1 MADQPLG
8 ERVAKLEA
16 IVPEVRD
23 DLHDLREM
31 LRNELSDLKGMLSER
46 LEDHE
51 KRISA
56 LERWRH
62 WVLGAAAAVGVAADA
77 FWRWLSAGRQG
88 G

>member
-16 IVPEVRD
+16 ILPEIRD
-23 DLHDLREM
+23 ELREM
-31 LRNELSDLKGMLSER
+31 RVLIGER
-46 LEDHE
+46 LDEHE
-51 KRISA
+51 ARITT
-56 LERWRH
+56 LEKWRS